1 VHTYTQGKTIG
12 ERLKSKRLEK
22 GLSLEEIAY
31 DTRISK
37 ERLDA
42 IEQNEFNQFPSHVY
56 AKGFI
61 KNYAKYLKIDWEPL
75 IAVYRRDI
83 EKIDMV
89 RVVKKIDEPEEK
101 KNKTKYFL
109 KNFHFELTRKSLS
122 LGLLLIFF
130 GFVGFFVS
138 NIVIDA
144 FSEPHLKI
152 TAPIT
157 AIAPFNSSYQ
167 TNSNTVIIKGEAA
180 KNSVVKINDKIIE
193 FKPGYIFESEPIP
206 IIGENNLVTITATS
220 KLGVVSTVMLKVEKG
235 ISGQLKE
242 TTEEN
247 IAIVKI
253 VNAPTFL
260 IARSDGEVKYN
271 SDALVNETFSLT
283 VKNNFEI
290 ETMNP
295 SNVHVFVNNQEITL
309 EKELERFERNGKDFV
324 RL

>member
-1 VHTYTQGKTIG
+1 MHTYAQGKTIG
-12 ERLKSKRLEK
+12 ERLKTRRQEI

-42 IEQNEFNQFPSHVY
+42 IEQNKFNQFPSHVY

-61 KNYAKYLKIDWEPL
+61 KNYAKYLKVEWEPL

-101 KNKTKYFL
+101 KNKTKNFL

-144 FSEPHLKI
+144 FSEPYLKI

-157 AIAPFNSSYQ
+157 AIAPFNSGYQ
-167 TNSNTVIIKGEAA
+167 TNSNTIIIRGEAA
-180 KNSVVKINDKIIE
+180 KNCVVKINDKLTE
-193 FKPGYIFESEPIP
+193 FKPGYIFESDPIP
-206 IIGENNLVTITATS
+206 IIGEDNIITITATS
-220 KLGVVSTVMLKVEKG
+220 KLGVISTIRLQIEKG
-235 ISGQLKE
+235 ILVQPQK
-242 TTEEN
+242 TAEEN
-247 IAIVKI
+247 IAIVKV

-271 SDALVNETFSLT
+271 SDALVNETFSLV

-295 SNVHVFVNNQEITL
+295 NNIHVFINNQEITL
-309 EKELERFERNGKDFV
+309 EKELERFERREGKFE

>member
-1 VHTYTQGKTIG
+1 MHTYTQGKTIG
-12 ERLKSKRLEK
+12 ERLKARRQEK
-22 GLSLEEIAY
+22 GLPLEEIAY

-37 ERLDA
+37 ERLSA
-42 IEQNEFNQFPSHVY
+42 IEQNEFHEFPSHVY

-61 KNYAKYLKIDWEPL
+61 KNYAKYLKLEWEPL
-75 IAVYRRDI
+75 IAIYRRDI

-89 RVVKKIDEPEEK
+89 RVVKKIEEQTEK
-101 KNKTKYFL
+101 KNRTKDIF
-109 KNFHFELTRKSLS
+109 KNFRFELTRKSVS

-144 FSEPHLKI
+144 FSEPYLKI

-157 AIAPFNSSYQ
+157 ALAPFNSGYQ
-167 TNSNTVIIKGEAA
+167 TNSNSVIIKGEAA
-180 KNSVVKINDKIIE
+180 KNCVVKINDKIID

-206 IIGENNLVTITATS
+206 IIGENNIITVTATS
-220 KLGVVSTVMLKVEKG
+220 KLGVISTIKLQIEEG
-235 ISGQLKE
+235 ISEQPKKII
-242 TTEEN
+242 EEN
-247 IAIVKI
+247 IAIVKV

-295 SNVHVFVNNQEITL
+295 SNVHVFINNQEITL
-309 EKELERFERNGKDFV
+309 EKELERFERNGKDFI